1 MCHLFSKQ
9 SSDATQLRPSK
20 SRFGSNKST
29 LAKLMRLT
37 METGFV
43 TTAAALLE
51 LILGIVYNQQ
61 MYHIA
66 V

>member
-1 MCHLFSKQ
+1 
-9 SSDATQLRPSK
+9 
-20 SRFGSNKST
+20 
-29 LAKLMRLT
+29 